1 MESPEMVFTLA
12 YLLFCVCFLLTPT
25 EFRSAGITVQG
36 LFSGWLGSED
46 LDFVRYHARRTTTT
60 MVVHALLPLGY
71 YIGMGFTVPKAQ
83 LFYFHKASD
92 SWRMYLLVSLI
103 VPACLGTLGYFWS
116 RNGWGNHP
124 LARALARHVSS
135 SMSWRTAAVS
145 LNTEFRRIDKF
156 ATGPPEARVIVTDS
170 WVVKVT
176 PYKVNVAQQRDIH
189 LTLTESRQHSLSPET
204 SSAIQFLTIR
214 VVSITPGVPA
224 FDIRLNS
231 TEYGELREKLHA
243 PIRNARNVVIHQTL
257 SDLFLEAFKTQVEL
271 NDCYYMPVG
280 QPQETEP
287 CIGCMQVPA
296 TVKLHKQCDGN
307 AEGECQTCF
316 CRPMWC
322 LTCMGKWFASRQDQ
336 QHPEV
341 WLSSRAPCP
350 TCRAR
355 FCILDVALVR

>member
-46 LDFVRYHARRTTTT
+46 LDFVRYHTRRTTTT
-60 MVVHALLPLGY
+60 MVVHALLPL
-71 YIGMGFTVPKAQ
+71 
-83 LFYFHKASD
+83 
-92 SWRMYLLVSLI
+92 
-103 VPACLGTLGYFWS
+103 
-116 RNGWGNHP
+116 
-124 LARALARHVSS
+124 
-135 SMSWRTAAVS
+135 
-145 LNTEFRRIDKF
+145 EFRRIDKF